1 LKTFD
6 LTKCTNTEKYIKM
19 HVSTIFQFIMFF
31 TFNRTIDIFLNNSS
45 RKFETSDII
54 EIVYG
59 KNDFAEVSKNFDGYG
74 SENNFVGP
82 SK

>member
-1 LKTFD
+1 ML
-6 LTKCTNTEKYIKM
+6 
-19 HVSTIFQFIMFF
+19 F

-59 KNDFAEVSKNFDGYG
+59 KNDFAEISKNFDR
-74 SENNFVGP
+74 VW
-82 SK
+82 K